1 MGARYF
7 YKFECVET
15 IMYENIKQQSK
26 QVFLELIEKAKLK
39 KGDLIVIGCSTSE
52 IIGDTIG
59 TNSHIDAAKALFE
72 GFYPLLKEQGIYV
85 ACQCCEHLGRALC
98 VEREYADKYMIPV
111 VNVIPQPKAGGSLAT
126 TAYKTFENP
135 AMVEHIKADAGIDI
149 GGTLIGMH
157 LKEVAVPVRLSLSK
171 IGEANI
177 LCARTRPKFVG
188 GERAVYDE
196 NLM

>member
-72 GFYPLLKEQGIYV
+72 GF
-85 ACQCCEHLGRALC
+85 
-98 VEREYADKYMIPV
+98 
-111 VNVIPQPKAGGSLAT
+111 
-126 TAYKTFENP
+126 
-135 AMVEHIKADAGIDI
+135 
-149 GGTLIGMH
+149 
-157 LKEVAVPVRLSLSK
+157 
-171 IGEANI
+171 
-177 LCARTRPKFVG
+177 
-188 GERAVYDE
+188 
-196 NLM
+196 